1 MIRAAVD
8 AGELPNRKAADTLTA
23 ILIARRDK
31 TVRHWFDRVSPVENV
46 RVECADA
53 SGNGFILSFEDLGIG
68 SGVRGA
74 AGTQYAWE
82 LEDSRRGR
90 HWRGDATA
98 TIRERQAIHVAPPGT
113 ADSCLSFDALPD
125 RSAGGVSP
133 GGSAGEGADVT
144 AERLAVLR
152 LRAGRFPPQTS
163 EPRLATIDLLWTG
176 EEGGY
181 TVVGLEH

>member
-1 MIRAAVD
+1 
-8 AGELPNRKAADTLTA
+8 
-23 ILIARRDK
+23 
-31 TVRHWFDRVSPVENV
+31 
-46 RVECADA
+46 
-53 SGNGFILSFEDLGIG
+53 
-68 SGVRGA
+68 A

-98 TIRERQAIHVAPPGT
+98 TIRERQAIHVVPPGT
-113 ADSCLSFDALPD
+113 TDSCLPSDAPPD
-125 RSAGGVSP
+125 PSAGGASPRGSP
-133 GGSAGEGADVT
+133 GGAAGEGEAGEGADVT

-152 LRAGRFPPQTS
+152 LRAGRLPPQTS
-163 EPRLATIDLLWTG
+163 EPRLATIYLLWTG

>member
-1 MIRAAVD
+1 MRA
-8 AGELPNRKAADTLTA
+8 
-23 ILIARRDK
+23 
-31 TVRHWFDRVSPVENV
+31 
-46 RVECADA
+46 
-53 SGNGFILSFEDLGIG
+53 
-68 SGVRGA
+68 A

-113 ADSCLSFDALPD
+113 ADSCLSLDAPPN
-125 RSAGGVSP
+125 RSAGGAP
-133 GGSAGEGADVT
+133 LGGSAGGAAGEGEAGEGADVT

-163 EPRLATIDLLWTG
+163 EPRRATIYLLWTG